1 MDKGKYLQGFNRIL
15 DEREEYLVDRDRG
28 VCDPFLSMGSVSFS
42 KERLWQYN
50 SQGNDILNACKSF
63 LYHFV
68 VEQTLRFPDFAEW
81 CAVNYSSSERVI
93 VSHST
98 SRILCKIDAKAIRE
112 NLNLPDNYL
121 ENRESVN
128 ESILAEVYKKL

>member
-1 MDKGKYLQGFNRIL
+1 MDKGKDLQGFNRIL

-28 VCDPFLSMGSVSFS
+28 VCDPFLSVGSVSVS

-63 LYHFV
+63 LYHFA
-68 VEQTLRFPDFAEW
+68 VEQTLHFPEFAEW
-81 CAVNYSSSERVI
+81 CAVNYSSSQRVI

-98 SRILCKIDAKAIRE
+98 SRILCKIDAKVIRE
-112 NLNLPDNYL
+112 NLNLPDNYPDSH
-121 ENRESVN
+121 EPVN
-128 ESILAEVYKKL
+128 ESVLV